1 MWSIF
6 DERFESKKVKNVSLK
21 SQWTIHSIERRKKN
35 TGTNRFD
42 KKSSNQ
48 NTADKTK
55 QVLTA

>member
-1 MWSIF
+1 MNYSF
-6 DERFESKKVKNVSLK
+6 YGEK
-21 SQWTIHSIERRKKN
+21 KKN